1 MRVYPV
7 RRFHRILI
15 FTAQRYTPGWRT
27 FLYITG
33 KNVTISTDFYAIYM
47 QRRHGLI
54 LAFTLG
60 RVILSMGQ
68 PLPYTAQQRA
78 TIETTRQ
85 TLQTFQGE
93 NYQRAVAVAKQRGK
107 PITLIQSGGR
117 VVQLDG
123 ITETGEL
130 LYITTYSNARAAATT
145 RTTSLYAGGSLGLNL
160 SGSSPVVQNR
170 LGIWD
175 GSRVRNTHVE
185 LAGRV
190 TQMDNAAA
198 TSTTDDNQLHATH
211 VSGTMI
217 ASGINPNARGMAF
230 GAKLQ
235 AWDFSNDVSEMTAN
249 AVNLLISNHSYGTI
263 AGWNFNDTRTGTVQ
277 WEWYGDTTIS
287 QTEDYK
293 FGFYNDR
300 TTSWDRI
307 AASAPSYLIVK
318 SAGNDHGPT
327 GPAAGAPYYLYNNGN
342 KQSTV
347 ARSTQAGYDQ
357 IPDYGTAK
365 NILLVGAVSAIANGY
380 NQPAD
385 VKIAS
390 FSSWGP
396 TDDGRIKP
404 DIVGVGVSL
413 LSSGNASD
421 SAYATLSGTS
431 MSSPN
436 VAGSLLLLQ
445 EYYAQLNPGKLM
457 RASTLKGLALHTAD
471 EAGANPGPDYQYGWG
486 LLNMER
492 AAQVMGNAS
501 KSNLLD
507 ERTIN
512 QGETYTLPVV
522 ASGKGPLTVTICWTD
537 PEATATAVSKANL
550 NNRTPKLI
558 NDLDIRVAD
567 GSATRLPWTLNPDQP
582 DQAATPGD
590 NIRDNVEQVLIANAV
605 PGKSYTITINHKG
618 TLKNSKQDY
627 ALLVS
632 GIGGTAYCASAAATP
647 TDSKISRVQFGSIDK
662 TAADGCITTT
672 DNTTLVAAVQAGQ
685 TLPLIVTTGT
695 CGAAHN
701 TIVKAFIDWNQNG
714 SFDDAG
720 ETVATSGVLASGAV
734 FNASVTVPTSVTN
747 GQFTRLRIVEV
758 ATEDPAAVT
767 SCGVY
772 AVGETQ
778 DFTLQYV
785 RPANDVGITALI
797 APDAS
802 FCSQASQL
810 IVSVQVRNFG
820 TATQAAV
827 PVSVRIL
834 DQNNTEI
841 ATLTGSSL
849 AIPGFVSANVP
860 IRIPAGLVLQP
871 GQSYRFI
878 ATTNLPGDQVS
889 TNNQISETRITALLP
904 TVGTLSAQT
913 CGTGGAV
920 TLSNPGSNGTAY
932 WYSAATGGDLLAV
945 GNQTATAIR
954 PPNNVYYVALN
965 DFSGRLGP
973 TAKTDFGGGSY
984 SGNFGP
990 SPLISTKVPL
1000 VLKSAR
1006 IYTGSAGR
1014 LTFTVRKYDE
1024 TAIAAVSIDVSASR
1038 TLPLSAT
1045 TANGQL
1051 ADDPN
1056 DMGVEYPLNLKIPV
1070 PGDYK
1075 ITIAYEDGVSIFRS
1089 NTAVTGF
1096 PFSLPGVI
1104 STKGSLFNT
1113 SATQVDT
1120 LTAAWY
1126 YLYNLQVG
1134 ALGCPAPQRTAVT
1147 AGVGTVPTAFVTP
1160 NGSTSI
1166 CQGSAVTLTGSTN
1179 ATTATYQWLLDGKTI
1194 SGATSTTYLATT
1206 GGNYTL
1212 QVNTSCPATSTV
1224 VAVSVRTAVLPVVTQ
1239 NGFTL
1244 TSNAATGNQWLKN
1257 GVAIG
1262 GATSATLVVT
1272 ETGRYSVRS
1281 NGNGCG
1287 ELISDEVVVTILAT
1301 EPTVADD
1308 LFRVY
1313 PNPAST
1319 VISVEASAGAG
1330 PVPTLQLID
1339 ARGIVVRTAAMQLS
1353 GKLITATVDVSGL
1366 SSGTFLVRLSG
1377 DSAQP
1382 ARVKRMIKR

>member
-1 MRVYPV
+1 
-7 RRFHRILI
+7 
-15 FTAQRYTPGWRT
+15 
-27 FLYITG
+27 
-33 KNVTISTDFYAIYM
+33 M
-47 QRRHGLI
+47 QRRNGLI
-54 LAFTLG
+54 LALILG
-60 RVILSMGQ
+60 SVILSMGQ

-78 TIETTRQ
+78 TIEMTRQ
-85 TLQTFQGE
+85 TLQSFHE
-93 NYQRAVAVAKQRGK
+93 ANYQRAVAVAKQRGK
-107 PITLIQSGGR
+107 PITRIQSDGR

-130 LYITTYSNARAAATT
+130 LYIATNSNAKAAATT

-160 SGSSPVVQNR
+160 SGNSAVVQNR

-175 GSRVRNTHVE
+175 GGRVRHTHVE

-190 TQMDNAAA
+190 TQMDNAGSTNT
-198 TSTTDDNQLHATH
+198 TSEEQLHATH
-211 VSGTMI
+211 VSGTMM
-217 ASGINPNARGMAF
+217 ASGINATAKGMAF

-235 AWDFSNDVSEMTAN
+235 AWDFANDVSEMTAN
-249 AVNLLISNHSYGTI
+249 AANLLVSNHSYGTV

-347 ARSTQAGYDQ
+347 TRSNQAGYDQ

-365 NILLVGAVSAIANGY
+365 NILLVGAVSALSNGY
-380 NQPAD
+380 NRPGD

-413 LSSGNASD
+413 FSLSNASD
-421 SAYATLSGTS
+421 SAYAVLSGTS

-436 VAGSLLLLQ
+436 VSGSLLLLQ

-471 EAGANPGPDYQYGWG
+471 EAGVNPGPDYQYGWG
-486 LLNMER
+486 LLNTER
-492 AAQVMGNAS
+492 AAQVIGNAS

-537 PEATATAVSKANL
+537 PEATATPVSRANL

-618 TLKNSKQDY
+618 TLKSSKQDY

-632 GIGGTAYCASAAATP
+632 GIGGVAYCASAASTSA
-647 TDSKISRVQFGSIDK
+647 DSKISRVQFGSIDK
-662 TAADGCITTT
+662 TAADGCTTAT
-672 DNTTLVAAVQAGQ
+672 DNTTLISDVQAGQ
-685 TLPLIVTTGT
+685 LLPLVVTTGT
-695 CGAAHN
+695 CGAARN
-701 TIVKAFIDWNQNG
+701 TVVKAFVDWNQDG
-714 SFDDAG
+714 VFDPAT
-720 ETVATSGVLASGAV
+720 ETVATSGVLANGAV
-734 FNASVTVPTSVTN
+734 FTANVTVPTSVAN
-747 GQFTRLRIVEV
+747 GQFSRLRIVEV
-758 ATEDPAAVT
+758 ATEDPAVVT
-767 SCGVY
+767 PCGAY

-778 DFTLQYV
+778 DFALRYV
-785 RPANDVGITALI
+785 RPANDVGVTALI
-797 APDAS
+797 APEAN
-802 FCSQASQL
+802 FCGQSSGL
-810 IVSVQVRNFG
+810 IVSVQARNFG
-820 TATQAAV
+820 TATQASI
-827 PVSVRIL
+827 PVSVKIL
-834 DQNNTEI
+834 DQNNVEL
-841 ATLTGSSL
+841 ATITGRSTAVPAFSSVS
-849 AIPGFVSANVP
+849 IPLSIPANV
-860 IRIPAGLVLQP
+860 VLQP
-871 GQSYRFI
+871 GQTYRFLV
-878 ATTNLPGDQVS
+878 TTTLPGDQIG
-889 TNNQISETRITALLP
+889 TNNQLTETRVTAPAP
-904 TVGTLSAQT
+904 TAATLSAQT

-920 TLSNPGSNGTAY
+920 TLNNSGTSATAY
-932 WYSAATGGDLLAV
+932 WYNAATGGSLLAI
-945 GNQTATAIR
+945 GNQTATTLR
-954 PPNNVYYVALN
+954 PPNDVYYVALN

-973 TAKTDFGGGSY
+973 TAKTDFGGGTY

-1006 IYTGSAGR
+1006 LYTGSAGR
-1014 LTFTVRKYDE
+1014 LTFTVRKHDE

-1070 PGDYK
+1070 PGEYK

-1104 STKGSLFNT
+1104 SSKGSLFNT

-1120 LTAAWY
+1120 LTTAWY

-1134 ALGCPAPQRTAVT
+1134 ALGCPAPQRTAVPV
-1147 AGVGTVPTAFVTP
+1147 GVGTASTALITA
-1160 NGSTSI
+1160 NGTTAI

-1179 ATTATYQWLLDGKTI
+1179 ATAATYQWLLDGRAI
-1194 SGATSTTYLATT
+1194 SGATSTTYLATA
-1206 GGNYTL
+1206 GGNYAL
-1212 QVNTSCPATSTV
+1212 QVNASCPTTSTV
-1224 VAVSVRTAVLPVVTQ
+1224 VAVSVRTPVLPVVTQ

-1244 TSNAATGNQWLKN
+1244 TSNGATGNQWLKN

-1262 GATSATLVVT
+1262 GATSATFIVT

-1281 NGNGCG
+1281 SGNGCG
-1287 ELISDEVVVTILAT
+1287 ELISDEVQVTILAT

-1313 PNPAST
+1313 PNPATT
-1319 VISVEASAGAG
+1319 VITVEASAGAG

-1339 ARGIVVRTAAMQLS
+1339 ARGTVLRTVAMQVI
-1353 GKLITATVDVSGL
+1353 GKLVTATVDVSGVTA
-1366 SSGTFLVRLSG
+1366 GVFVIRLSG
-1377 DSAQP
+1377 DSAQTT
-1382 ARVKRMIKR
+1382 RVKRIIKR

>member
-1 MRVYPV
+1 
-7 RRFHRILI
+7 
-15 FTAQRYTPGWRT
+15 
-27 FLYITG
+27 
-33 KNVTISTDFYAIYM
+33 M
-47 QRRHGLI
+47 QRRNGLI
-54 LAFTLG
+54 LAFILG
-60 RVILSMGQ
+60 SVILSMGQ

-78 TIETTRQ
+78 TIEATRQ
-85 TLQTFQGE
+85 TLQTYHE
-93 NYQRAVAVAKQRGK
+93 ANYQRAVAVAKQRGK

-130 LYITTYSNARAAATT
+130 LYITTYSNAKAAATT

-160 SGSSPVVQNR
+160 SGSSAPVQNR

-175 GSRVRNTHVE
+175 GGRVRNTHLE

-190 TQMDNAAA
+190 TQMDNAGA
-198 TSTTDDNQLHATH
+198 TSTTDANQLHATH

-217 ASGINPNARGMAF
+217 ASGINPIAKGMAF

-235 AWDFSNDVSEMTAN
+235 AWDFNNDVSEMTAN

-293 FGFYNDR
+293 FGIYNDR

-327 GPAAGAPYYLYNNGN
+327 GPAAGAPYFLYNNGN

-347 ARSTQAGYDQ
+347 TRSTQAGYDQ

-365 NILLVGAVSAIANGY
+365 NILLVGAVSALSNGY
-380 NQPAD
+380 NQPGD

-404 DIVGVGVSL
+404 DIVGVGVNLFSL
-413 LSSGNASD
+413 NNASD
-421 SAYATLSGTS
+421 SAYTTLSGTS

-457 RASTLKGLALHTAD
+457 RSSTLKGLALHTAD
-471 EAGANPGPDYQYGWG
+471 EAGLNPGPDYQYGWG

-492 AAQVMGNAS
+492 AAQVLGNAS

-558 NDLDIRVAD
+558 NDLDIRVTD
-567 GSATRLPWTLNPDQP
+567 GSTTRLPWTLNPDQP

-605 PGKSYTITINHKG
+605 PGKTYTITINHKG

-632 GIGGTAYCASAAATP
+632 GIGGVAYCASAASTSA
-647 TDSKISRVQFGSIDK
+647 DSKIGRVQFGSIDK
-662 TAADGCITTT
+662 TAADGCTTAT
-672 DNTTLVAAVQAGQ
+672 DNTTLVADVQAGQ
-685 TLPLIVTTGT
+685 TLPLVVTTGT
-695 CGAAHN
+695 CGAARN
-701 TIVKAFIDWNQNG
+701 TIVKAFVDWNQDG
-714 SFDDAG
+714 VFDPAT
-720 ETVATSGVLASGAV
+720 ETVATSGVLANGTAFSAT
-734 FNASVTVPTSVTN
+734 VTVPTSVAN
-747 GQFTRLRIVEV
+747 GQFTRLRIVDV

-767 SCGVY
+767 PCGAY

-778 DFTLQYV
+778 DFTLRYV
-785 RPANDVGITALI
+785 RPASDVGVTALI
-797 APDAS
+797 APETS
-802 FCSQASQL
+802 FCSQSAGL
-810 IVSVQVRNFG
+810 IVSVQARNFG
-820 TATQAAV
+820 TATQASI
-827 PVSVRIL
+827 PVSVKIL
-834 DQNNTEI
+834 DQNNAEL
-841 ATLTGSSL
+841 ATITGSSL
-849 AIPGFVSANVP
+849 AVPAFSSVTIPLKLPANV
-860 IRIPAGLVLQP
+860 VLLP
-871 GQSYRFI
+871 GQTYRFVV
-878 ATTNLPGDQVS
+878 TTTLPGDQVS
-889 TNNQISETRITALLP
+889 TNNQLTETRVTAPLP
-904 TVGTLSAQT
+904 TAGTLSAQV
-913 CGTGGAV
+913 CGATGAAV
-920 TLSNPGSNGTAY
+920 ALNSTATNATAY
-932 WYSAATGGDLLAV
+932 WYSDATGGNLLAI
-945 GNQTATAIR
+945 GNQTSTTLR
-954 PPNNVYYVALN
+954 PPNDVYYVALN

-973 TAKTDFGGGSY
+973 TAKTDFGGGTY

-1056 DMGVEYPLNLKIPV
+1056 DTGVEYPLNLKIPV
-1070 PGDYK
+1070 PGEYK

-1120 LTAAWY
+1120 LTTAWY

-1134 ALGCPAPQRTAVT
+1134 ALGCSAPQRTAVPV
-1147 AGVGTVPTAFVTP
+1147 GVGTASTALITA
-1160 NGSTSI
+1160 NGTTSI

-1179 ATTATYQWLLDGKTI
+1179 ATAATFQWLLDGKTI

-1206 GGNYTL
+1206 GGNYNL
-1212 QVNTSCPATSTV
+1212 QVNASCPTTSTV
-1224 VAVSVRTAVLPVVTQ
+1224 VVVSVRTPVLPVVTQ

-1244 TSNAATGNQWLKN
+1244 ISNAAAGNQWLKN
-1257 GVAIG
+1257 GVVIG
-1262 GATSATLVVT
+1262 GATSATFVVT

-1287 ELISDEVVVTILAT
+1287 ELISDEVQVTILAT

-1313 PNPAST
+1313 PNPATT
-1319 VISVEASAGAG
+1319 VITVEASAGAG

-1339 ARGIVVRTAAMQLS
+1339 ARGMVLRTAAMQVS
-1353 GKLITATVDVSGL
+1353 GKLVTATVDVAGL
-1366 SSGTFLVRLSG
+1366 SAGVFIIKLSG
-1377 DSAQP
+1377 DSAQTT
-1382 ARVKRMIKR
+1382 RTIRMIKR